1 MFCLRTP
8 FLKRNGV
15 FVGPSLCLANKNE
28 IFIFHHPGT
37 YIHLCKG
44 VIQVGTKSFR
54 IQPKGRSIPV
64 QPDLQPA
71 RAGPK
76 KHLLIQLAMIVC
88 LLIVS
93 AAYTIGL
100 NETATAVV
108 ARKRELPIY
117 CVERDDKVVSISFD
131 ASWGADKTI
140 SILDILDKHNV
151 KTTFFLV
158 GGWVDKYPD
167 MLQEIVSRGHEI
179 GNHSDTHAHMNQLSE
194 QGIKKELRDMADKVE
209 KLTGVRPVLFRPPY
223 GEYNDRVISV
233 ARAEGYEAVQWSID
247 SLDWKDRGTQDI
259 IKQCTHR
266 VENGD
271 IVLFHN
277 DSNDIVNALP
287 TIIQHYQSLGFTIIP
302 VSDILLEGPY
312 TIDVQGKQHPVT
324 TTQPKP

>member
-1 MFCLRTP
+1 M
-8 FLKRNGV
+8 
-15 FVGPSLCLANKNE
+15 
-28 IFIFHHPGT
+28 
-37 YIHLCKG
+37 
-44 VIQVGTKSFR
+44 GTKSFR
-54 IQPKGRSIPV
+54 IQQKGRTLSAKPA
-64 QPDLQPA
+64 DQPA
-71 RAGPK
+71 RAGPGQK
-76 KHLLIQLAMIVC
+76 LITQLLLGLC
-88 LLIVS
+88 LL
-93 AAYTIGL
+93 AACTAYTIGL
-100 NETATAVV
+100 NEEATAVV
-108 ARKRELPIY
+108 AQKRELPIY

-140 SILDILDKHNV
+140 AILDILDKYNV

-158 GGWVDKYPD
+158 GGWVDQYPD

-194 QGIKKELRDMADKVE
+194 QGIRDELRIMSDKVE
-209 KLTGVRPVLFRPPY
+209 KLTGVRPTLFRPPY

-259 IKQCTHR
+259 IKQCTYR
-266 VENGD
+266 VDNGD

-287 TIIQHYQSLGFTIIP
+287 TVIQHYQGLGFTIIP
-302 VSDILLEGPY
+302 VSEILLDGPC